1 MHRGHPWS
9 EASGGVLMSHDDELC
24 RCGAGG
30 DCCLML
36 MSMLIWATAQIGYEA
51 NLVTQAKCDFNSGGD
66 IAVGE

>member
-1 MHRGHPWS
+1 
-9 EASGGVLMSHDDELC
+9 MSHDDELC